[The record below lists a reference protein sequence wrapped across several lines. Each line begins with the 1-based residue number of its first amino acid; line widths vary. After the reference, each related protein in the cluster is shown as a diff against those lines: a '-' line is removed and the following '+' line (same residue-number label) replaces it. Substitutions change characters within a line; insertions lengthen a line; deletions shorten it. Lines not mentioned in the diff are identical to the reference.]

1 MAQINGID
9 VLRRAMDKR
18 GWDETRL
25 ANESGVH
32 VTLIRRWFG
41 RYGKATA
48 ISPENA
54 RRVAACLG
62 IHPESVIFGKRGAA

>member
-9 VLRRAMDKR
+9 VLRRAMEKR

-25 ANESGVH
+25 ATESGVH

-54 RRVAACLG
+54 RHVAACLG
-62 IHPESVIFGKRGAA
+62 ITPESVIFGKRSAD